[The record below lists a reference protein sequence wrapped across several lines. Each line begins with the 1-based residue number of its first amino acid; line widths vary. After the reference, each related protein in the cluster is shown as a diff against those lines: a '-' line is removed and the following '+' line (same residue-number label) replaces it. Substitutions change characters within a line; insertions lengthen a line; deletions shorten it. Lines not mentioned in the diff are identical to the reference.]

1 MWVYLNGA
9 FVKEENAMVS
19 VKDHSFLYGDGC
31 FEGIGVFNGRVIH
44 LREHV
49 DRFYRSARML
59 RIPVPVPPAQLD
71 DLIVETARRNG
82 MGGSTGTG
90 YLRPILSRGAG
101 PLGVG
106 WSTRIEKP
114 TLAIIPQIGE
124 RKIAYGEEIP
134 ILTTVISTL
143 TKPDPASI
151 EPRIKTNNYLNSVL
165 AFLDAT
171 DRGADAA
178 ILRDQRG
185 FICEAHGMNIM
196 AITRDQ
202 IITPPEGVALAGI
215 TRANVLR
222 AASELGIECA
232 ETSLTPYDLICA
244 DEVLLTSSLDG
255 VSAVSA
261 IDGRALPGPV
271 PGVTTRRLRDAYV
284 KRALSDGVPVGPA
297 GEPAND
303 DHAATDPQTSS
314 RPGSSDGVI
323 IHG

>member
-9 FVKEENAMVS
+9 FVREESAVVS
-19 VKDHSFLYGDGC
+19 VMDHSFLYGDGC
-31 FEGIGVFNGRVIH
+31 FEGIGVFSGRIIH
-44 LREHV
+44 LGEHV

-59 RIPVPVPPAQLD
+59 RIPVPVPPDQLA

-82 MGGSTGTG
+82 MGGSVGTG

-114 TLAIIPQIGE
+114 TLAIIPQVGQRTIE
-124 RKIAYGEEIP
+124 YGEEIP
-134 ILTTVISTL
+134 VLTTVISPV

-151 EPRIKTNNYLNSVL
+151 EPRIKTNNYLNSIL
-165 AFLDAT
+165 AFLDAA

-196 AITRDQ
+196 AIARNR
-202 IITPPEGVALAGI
+202 IATPPEGVALAGI

-222 AASELGIECA
+222 AASELGIEWT
-232 ETSLTPYDLICA
+232 ETNLTPYDLICA

-255 VSAVSA
+255 VSAVST

-271 PGVTTRRLRDAYV
+271 PGVITRRLRDAYV
-284 KRALSDGVPVGPA
+284 KRALFDGVPVGPA
-297 GEPAND
+297 EGRGND
-303 DHAATDPQTSS
+303 DH
-314 RPGSSDGVI
+314 
-323 IHG
+323 